1 MENNHERENNISK
14 KNNGNKEKAFGRKRI
29 MLLLLVL
36 FMIAGAVISVYLYQ
50 ATKWTYT
57 DTAQIEAPAI
67 DLSSASGGVLEKMF
81 VNPGDQVSQNEVV
94 AQVGND
100 MVQARDAGLVID
112 TQNEIGKY
120 FSPGQ
125 AVATMV
131 RPEDFRL
138 DAQVE
143 EDTGLGNVKVGQ
155 RVGFTVDT
163 FGSQKFSGVVDEVS
177 PTATATDVVFNIS
190 DAREEQNFDVK
201 IRYDVSQYPELKNGM
216 SARVWIYKN

>member
-1 MENNHERENNISK
+1 MENNNGMKNNISEK
-14 KNNGNKEKAFGRKRI
+14 NGNGEKTFGRKRI

-36 FMIAGAVISVYLYQ
+36 FLVAGAVISVYLYQ
-50 ATKWTYT
+50 ATKWIYT
-57 DTAQIEAPAI
+57 DTAQIEAPPI

-81 VNPGDQVSQNEVV
+81 VSSGDQVSQNEVV

-100 MVQARDAGLVID
+100 MVQARDAGLVIA

-120 FSPGQ
+120 FSPGT
-125 AVATMV
+125 AVVTMV
-131 RPEDFRL
+131 RPADLRL

-143 EDTGLGNVKVGQ
+143 EDKGLGSVKVGQ
-155 RVGFTVDT
+155 TVSFTIDA

-177 PTATATDVVFNIS
+177 STAAATDVVFNIS
-190 DAREEQNFDVK
+190 NARQEQNFDIK
-201 IRYDVSQYPELKNGM
+201 IRYDVAQYPELKNGM